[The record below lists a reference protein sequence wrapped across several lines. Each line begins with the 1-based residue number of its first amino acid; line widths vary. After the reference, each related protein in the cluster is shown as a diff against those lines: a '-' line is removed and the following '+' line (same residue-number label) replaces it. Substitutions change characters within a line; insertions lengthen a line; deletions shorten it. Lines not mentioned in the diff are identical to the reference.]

1 MENFNENDWTT
12 VHRKNKKKHNKQPS
26 ENKQPVV
33 VSQKTE
39 ETQSMILN
47 YVQETIEF
55 DRGSDP
61 LENGYRLMTKKD
73 YNLTSQEKKIL
84 QKARYTLF
92 CCLCCDNTNE
102 ISKIIGRRVYH
113 CGTCY
118 CCIGDDPFGDI
129 CTVYVNDVTGTMY
142 MSATKEDME
151 ELSEFN
157 RNRKYNKEYEYNY
170 PFTPFHI

>member
-1 MENFNENDWTT
+1 MKNFNENDWTT
-12 VHRKNKKKHNKQPS
+12 VHRKNKKKHNKEPS
-26 ENKQPVV
+26 ENKQPV
-33 VSQKTE
+33 
-39 ETQSMILN
+39 
-47 YVQETIEF
+47 EF

-61 LENGYRLMTKKD
+61 LENGYRLITKKD

-84 QKARYTLF
+84 QKAGYTLF
-92 CCLCCDNTNE
+92 CCLCCDDTNE

-129 CTVYVNDVTGTMY
+129 CTVYVNDATGTMY
-142 MSATKEDME
+142 MTATKEDME

-157 RNRKYNKEYEYNY
+157 RKYNEEYKKRTGQHY
-170 PFTPFHI
+170 PFN